1 MLHIRS
7 YKCRTGQFKF
17 SDNRV
22 VNFFNYYVQ
31 KLDDLSKHRFTVVFV
46 SAAVHTAFC
55 RGISQLMKML
65 MNFTRCALEHFTPI
79 SSSSRIFPVGLAQTD
94 NCEGG
99 PRGLYFSI
107 SVGFSVVSSVCV
119 WHANSALLP
128 CPSPSDHSA
137 LCSIFAAFLSVYPFR
152 NLFGQVGGKQ

>member
-22 VNFFNYYVQ
+22 VNFLNYYVQ
-31 KLDDLSKHRFTVVFV
+31 KLGDLSKHRFTVVFV

-79 SSSSRIFPVGLAQTD
+79 SSSSRIPLVGLAQT
-94 NCEGG
+94 
-99 PRGLYFSI
+99 
-107 SVGFSVVSSVCV
+107 VV
-119 WHANSALLP
+119 
-128 CPSPSDHSA
+128 
-137 LCSIFAAFLSVYPFR
+137 
-152 NLFGQVGGKQ
+152 